1 MQLDSL
7 KEFGCI
13 KSFSDIGTGSN
24 TTREGLKSCL
34 EYMREGDTLV
44 VWKADRLGRS
54 TLELLK
60 LVGVLQERKIN
71 FKSITENLFDTTS
84 PNGKLILGIFA
95 LLAEHER
102 DRIRERIMP
111 GLAVARAKG
120 KLGGRLPLLSEAKRK
135 IALDALN
142 KENSVASV
150 AKALG
155 VSVMTIYRLLRRE
168 RDKEL
173 KVKDFRK

>member
-1 MQLDSL
+1 MYKIERITVLGEFIGYDRVSTANQNLSMQLDSL
-7 KEFGCI
+7 MEFGFFI
-13 KSFSDIGTGSN
+13 SFSDVGTGS
-24 TTREGLKSCL
+24 
-34 EYMREGDTLV
+34 
-44 VWKADRLGRS
+44 
-54 TLELLK
+54 
-60 LVGVLQERKIN
+60 
-71 FKSITENLFDTTS
+71 SITENLFDTTS
-84 PNGKLILGIFA
+84 SNGKLILGIFA
-95 LLAEHER
+95 VLAEHER
-102 DRIRERIMP
+102 DRIRERTMP